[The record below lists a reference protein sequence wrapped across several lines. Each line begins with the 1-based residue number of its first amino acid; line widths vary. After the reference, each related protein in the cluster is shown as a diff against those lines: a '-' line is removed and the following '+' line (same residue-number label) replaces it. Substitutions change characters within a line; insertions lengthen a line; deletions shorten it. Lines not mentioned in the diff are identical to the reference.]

1 MADQEPAVSSVYFVR
16 EFSDGL
22 EDVSTQELQLRV
34 CAHVVF
40 ALLLRELEPSCQAAE
55 RLGHVRRVV
64 AVLELLQQEAQEN
77 ALLLVDNRRNDQDLV
92 RDVVIHDVKRV

>member
-64 AVLELLQQEAQEN
+64 AVLELLQQEN
-77 ALLLVDNRRNDQDLV
+77 ALLLVDNRRNDLDLV